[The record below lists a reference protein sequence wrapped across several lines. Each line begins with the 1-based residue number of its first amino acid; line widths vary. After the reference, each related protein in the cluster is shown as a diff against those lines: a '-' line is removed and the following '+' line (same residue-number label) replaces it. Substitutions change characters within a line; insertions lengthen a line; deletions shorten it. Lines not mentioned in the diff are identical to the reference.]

1 MVTHRA
7 SYLNEVLS
15 IRAQESEEYDTL
27 FSGMTHL
34 NEVLSI
40 RAQELA
46 VPVVPSSV
54 RKLPQ

>member
-15 IRAQESEEYDTL
+15 IRAQESEVYDTL

-46 VPVVPSSV
+46 VPVVPSSL